1 MLAEGNSLTEEQ
13 RSQLVLI
20 QRKAKGMA
28 DMISQLLFLSRA
40 DQGRQP
46 LHKER
51 VNVSE
56 LTEMAAEE
64 QQMLAD
70 ADGRGIHLKTE
81 IIPDIWA
88 DVDETLYIRM
98 LVNLLSNAM
107 RYSRE
112 NGCIEVTLEQK
123 DDGIRGSVRDHGTGI
138 REDALSHIWERFY
151 QADTS
156 RTEGGH
162 SGLGLS
168 MVKWIAEAHGGSVT
182 AESEEGKGSVF
193 SFFIPDGDNISEKK

>member
-1 MLAEGNSLTEEQ
+1 MTYGATARG
-13 RSQLVLI
+13 
-20 QRKAKGMA
+20 
-28 DMISQLLFLSRA
+28 RA
-40 DQGRQP
+40 
-46 LHKER
+46 
-51 VNVSE
+51 
-56 LTEMAAEE
+56 
-64 QQMLAD
+64 AD

>member
-1 MLAEGNSLTEEQ
+1 
-13 RSQLVLI
+13 
-20 QRKAKGMA
+20 
-28 DMISQLLFLSRA
+28 
-40 DQGRQP
+40 
-46 LHKER
+46 
-51 VNVSE
+51 
-56 LTEMAAEE
+56 
-64 QQMLAD
+64 
-70 ADGRGIHLKTE
+70 
-81 IIPDIWA
+81 
-88 DVDETLYIRM
+88 M

-168 MVKWIAEAHGGSVT
+168 MVKWIVEAHGGEIHVESTLGQGT
-182 AESEEGKGSVF
+182 AFTF
-193 SFFIPDGDNISEKK
+193 SFPCP